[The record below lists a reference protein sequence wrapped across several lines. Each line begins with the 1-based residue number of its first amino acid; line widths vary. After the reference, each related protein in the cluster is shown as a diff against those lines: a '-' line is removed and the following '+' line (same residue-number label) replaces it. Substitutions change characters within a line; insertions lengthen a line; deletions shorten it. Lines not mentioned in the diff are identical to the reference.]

1 MNGQIWAATAII
13 VIGYMAGFFFQNRRI
28 DDLRSSLEK
37 RNDNLRSSIEN
48 RFDDLKDW
56 IHSEIRRL
64 EDRIERLEH
73 PITRSH

>member
-1 MNGQIWAATAII
+1 MSGQIWAATAVI

-28 DDLRSSLEK
+28 DDLRSSM
-37 RNDNLRSSIEN
+37 EN